1 MSAKLTLDRK
11 KIDKALNLWGKLTAE
26 EQTREIRKSGRALAV
41 RLANQTQPY
50 GLNAQA
56 RKKGENAVLDDI
68 VSITKPLSK
77 RWMDEAIRFKQ
88 LDPAAFRRR
97 FTNKDGKVWLEEEDV
112 ELNSSSIKRFHQ
124 SMRNKGDGRTRRAGQ
139 GDLNIGRHTAANRGF
154 ILQVQQQKY
163 IKETQ
168 KKVGIAK
175 AGWAECASRLGGFD
189 GVKGV
194 GSIQIWL
201 RKLISKY
208 GSGSVVITNKY
219 VQLTNSIPW
228 IGRALSRSA
237 LRKSLDIQ
245 RNTLAKSVIEIV
257 KHNSKKAGLA

>member
-1 MSAKLTLDRK
+1 MSASLTLDRR
-11 KIDKALNLWGKLTAE
+11 KIDKAISLWGKLNAE
-26 EQTREIRKSGRALAV
+26 EQARELRKSGRSLAV
-41 RLANQTQPY
+41 RLANATQPF

-68 VSITKPLSK
+68 ASITKPLN
-77 RWMDEAIRFKQ
+77 RHWMNEAVRMKQ

-97 FTNKDGKVWLEEEDV
+97 FTNKDGKVWLQEEDV

-189 GVKGV
+189 SVKGV
-194 GSIQIWL
+194 GSIQNWL
-201 RKLISKY
+201 QKLISKY
-208 GSGSVVITNKY
+208 GSGSVVITDKY
-219 VQLTNSIPW
+219 VKLTNSIPW
-228 IGRALSRSA
+228 IGRALGRSA

-245 RNTLAKSVIEIV
+245 RETLAKSVIAIV

>member
-1 MSAKLTLDRK
+1 MSASLTLDRK
-11 KIDKALNLWGKLTAE
+11 KIDKALNLWGKLNEE
-26 EQTREIRKSGRALAV
+26 EQAREIRKSGRALAV

-68 VSITKPLSK
+68 ASITKPLS
-77 RWMDEAIRFKQ
+77 RQWMDQAIRFKQ

-139 GDLNIGRHTAANRGF
+139 GDLNIGRRTAANRGF

-168 KKVGIAK
+168 RKVGIAK
-175 AGWAECASRLGGFD
+175 AGWAECASRLGGFES
-189 GVKGV
+189 VRGV
-194 GSIQIWL
+194 GSIQSWL
-201 RKLISKY
+201 QKLISKY
-208 GSGSVVITNKY
+208 GSGSIVITNKY

-228 IGRALSRSA
+228 IGRALSRAA

-245 RNTLAKSVIEIV
+245 RETLAKSVIAIV

>member
-1 MSAKLTLDRK
+1 MSASLTLDRK
-11 KIDKALNLWGKLTAE
+11 KIDKAISLWGKLNAE
-26 EQTREIRKSGRALAV
+26 EQARELRKSGRSLAV
-41 RLANQTQPY
+41 RLANATQPF

-68 VSITKPLSK
+68 ASITKPLN
-77 RWMDEAIRFKQ
+77 RHWMNEAVRMKQ

-97 FTNKDGKVWLEEEDV
+97 FTNKDGKVWLQEEDM

-189 GVKGV
+189 SVKGV
-194 GSIQIWL
+194 GSIQNWL
-201 RKLISKY
+201 QKLISKY
-208 GSGSVVITNKY
+208 GSGSVVITDNY
-219 VQLTNSIPW
+219 VKLTNSIPW
-228 IGRALSRSA
+228 IGRALGRSA

-245 RNTLAKSVIEIV
+245 RETLAKSVIAIV

>member
-1 MSAKLTLDRK
+1 MSATMVLDRK
-11 KIDKALNLWGKLTAE
+11 KIDRALNQWKRLTQE
-26 EQTREIRKSGRALAV
+26 EQTRELMKSGRSLAV
-41 RLANQTQPY
+41 RLANATQPY

-77 RWMDEAIRFKQ
+77 YWMDEASRFKQ

-97 FTNKDGKVWLEEEDV
+97 FTNKNGKVWLEEEDL
-112 ELNSSSIKRFHQ
+112 ELNSSSIKEFHQ
-124 SMRNKGDGRTRRAGQ
+124 KMRNKGNGRTTQAGM
-139 GDLNIGRHTAANRGF
+139 GDRNIGRHKAANRGF
-154 ILQVQQQKY
+154 ILKVQQQKY

-175 AGWAECASRLGGFD
+175 AGWAKCALELGGFD

-194 GSIQIWL
+194 GKIQNWVQ
-201 RKLISKY
+201 KLISKY
-208 GSGSVVITNKY
+208 GSGSITLTDKY
-219 VQLTNSIPW
+219 VKLINSTPW
-228 IGRALSRSA
+228 IGRALGRSA

-257 KHNSKKAGLA
+257 KHNSKKAGFA